1 MPIKILMPALSP
13 TMTEGNL
20 ARWLKKEGDKVASGD
35 VLAEIETDKA
45 TMEVEA
51 ADDGVLGRIVV
62 PEGTDGVKVNSVIG
76 LLLEE
81 GEDRA
86 ALDSAKIG
94 NGGAPAQPAAQAAA
108 PVIASPAPARSAAP
122 AATAAVATP
131 LARRIAGQAGLDLAA
146 VSGSGAHGKVTRA
159 DVEAAISGSGGAAAS
174 APAAHGERVFASPL
188 ARRLAAEHGLDIAAL
203 RGSGPDG
210 RVVRADIDTALAAPG
225 QLAAA
230 RPAAVTPAPAVARAP
245 APQPAAPVP
254 AASSETSEVVA
265 MSTIRKIVAER
276 MTLSKTTVPHFYLTV
291 DCEIDELLRV
301 RKALNARDEKLKL
314 SVNDFVIRA
323 CALALM
329 EVPQANVSWEG
340 PGKMRRWHTADI
352 AIAVA
357 LDEGLI
363 TPIVRGAER
372 KGLAQVSTEMKTLAE
387 KARTGKL
394 LPEDYQGGSFSISN
408 LGMFGIKQFDAV
420 INPPQ
425 ACILAVGAGEPR
437 AVVKDGQLAVA
448 TVMSCT
454 LSVDHRVV
462 DGATG
467 AKLLVA
473 IKKLIEYPPAM
484 LL

>member
-1 MPIKILMPALSP
+1 MPTKILMPALSP

-20 ARWLKKEGDKVASGD
+20 ARWLKKEGDTVASGD

-51 ADDGVLGRIVV
+51 ADEGVLGKIVV
-62 PEGTDGVKVNSVIG
+62 PEGTEGVKVNSVIG

-86 ALDSAKIG
+86 ALDEVNTG
-94 NGGAPAQPAAQAAA
+94 NGGAPARPEAK
-108 PVIASPAPARSAAP
+108 PAPAPAPQPQPTPAKPPQSSPP
-122 AATAAVATP
+122 AAAGTVATP
-131 LARRIAGQAGLDLAA
+131 LAQRIAGQAGIDLATL
-146 VSGSGAHGKVTRA
+146 SGSGAHGKVTRA
-159 DVEAAISGSGGAAAS
+159 DVEAAIAGSGR
-174 APAAHGERVFASPL
+174 APAAAAPSPPQGERIFASPL
-188 ARRLAAEHGLDIAAL
+188 ARRLAADKGLDLAAL
-203 RGSGPDG
+203 HGSGPEG
-210 RVVRADIDTALAAPG
+210 RIVRADVEAALGTPT
-225 QLAAA
+225 
-230 RPAAVTPAPAVARAP
+230 RPAAPAQAAAG
-245 APQPAAPVP
+245 PAAPAAP
-254 AASSETSEVVA
+254 AASASEASEVVS
-265 MSTIRKIVAER
+265 MSMMRKVVAER
-276 MTLSKTTVPHFYLTV
+276 MTASKTTVPHFYLTV

-301 RKALNARDEKLKL
+301 RKALNARDDKLKL

-323 CALALM
+323 CALALL
-329 EVPQANVSWEG
+329 EVPQANVSFEG

-352 AIAVA
+352 SVAVA

-363 TPIVRGAER
+363 TPIVHGAEK
-372 KGLAQVSTEMKTLAE
+372 KGLAQISAEMKALAE
-387 KARTGKL
+387 KARAGKL
-394 LPEDYQGGSFSISN
+394 KPEEYQGGSFSISN

-454 LSVDHRVV
+454 MSVDHRVV

-467 AKLLVA
+467 ARLLVA
-473 IKKLIEYPPAM
+473 IKRFIEYPPAM